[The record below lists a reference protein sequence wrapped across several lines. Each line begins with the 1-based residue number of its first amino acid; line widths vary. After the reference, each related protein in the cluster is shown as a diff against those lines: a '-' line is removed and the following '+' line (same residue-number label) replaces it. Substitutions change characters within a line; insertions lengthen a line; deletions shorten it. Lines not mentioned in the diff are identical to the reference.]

1 MFVTHTPNNGVS
13 WKVTLCGKICI
24 QPVLGLSE
32 EIFLLRLPFPT
43 FPLACYLGDS
53 ELNTLTTVYSS
64 LDQSMSLAK
73 AQGPRPNIQFWA
85 LLPTIFIF
93 YKIMKNK
100 LVTKRSGHTLGA
112 TIPCKTYILF
122 CGITNYNMMWFRY
135 ELI

>member
-1 MFVTHTPNNGVS
+1 MFVMLAPNSGVS
-13 WKVTLCGKICI
+13 WKVTLSGRICI
-24 QPVLGLSE
+24 RSMLGLSE
-32 EIFLLRLPFPT
+32 EILLLGPLFPT

-100 LVTKRSGHTLGA
+100 LVTKMSGQTLGA
-112 TIPCKTYILF
+112 TIPCKTNILF